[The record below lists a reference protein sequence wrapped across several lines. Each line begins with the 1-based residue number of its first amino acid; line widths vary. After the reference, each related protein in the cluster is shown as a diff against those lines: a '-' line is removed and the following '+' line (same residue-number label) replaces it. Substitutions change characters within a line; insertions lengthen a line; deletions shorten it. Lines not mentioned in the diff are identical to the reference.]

1 MFSFLAF
8 THLTRNM
15 GESVHMC
22 ECSCLFVN
30 MHMPTHVPARA
41 LKAAAVCVYVRVC
54 VCVCVPEAIK
64 RMLNIFNQAK

>member
-8 THLTRNM
+8 AHSTRNM

-22 ECSCLFVN
+22 ECSCLFVS

-41 LKAAAVCVYVRVC
+41 LMAAAVCVYVRVC
-54 VCVCVPEAIK
+54 VCVLGGGQRVCGV
-64 RMLNIFNQAK
+64 LGGGV